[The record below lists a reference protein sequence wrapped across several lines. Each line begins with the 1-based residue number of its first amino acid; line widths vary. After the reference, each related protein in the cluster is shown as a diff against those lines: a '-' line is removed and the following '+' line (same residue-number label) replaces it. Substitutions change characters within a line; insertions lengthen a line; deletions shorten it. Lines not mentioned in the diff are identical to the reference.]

1 MPKATFISPDG
12 NYDELSVASGTTLM
26 QAAVGH
32 GIRSIVGDYGGS
44 GACATCHVYVE
55 QTFLDKLTPMDSNEQ
70 EMLECAS
77 SPVQDN
83 SRLSCQIAMH
93 DHLDGIT
100 VEVAPTQW

>member
-1 MPKATFISPDG
+1 
-12 NYDELSVASGTTLM
+12 
-26 QAAVGH
+26 
-32 GIRSIVGDYGGS
+32 
-44 GACATCHVYVE
+44 
-55 QTFLDKLTPMDSNEQ
+55 MDSNEQ

-100 VEVAPTQW
+100 VEVAPSQW